1 MTCDRLEQG
10 DLLGHLGE
18 TMDPHVHECGDC
30 RARAGQYARL
40 AATLAQESDRPLPD
54 DWKRRAL
61 ERLHRERAG
70 RKRAGRKRRTALTGG
85 LAVALT
91 VAVVLLATRRD
102 SDRPPLRQ
110 LVARLEEG
118 GGTWR
123 GSAHPGMRWHIS
135 AAPDSSGRFE
145 LWVYRDARE
154 LVLRCADLDPQTST
168 CRHRDGAVEA
178 TVQLVSVGLYDAIL
192 LVSSSPLPAPGG
204 DLNAD
209 LKAAR
214 RAGAHV
220 VDDRWVDVH

>member
-1 MTCDRLEQG
+1 MTCDRLEHG

-18 TMDPHVHECGDC
+18 TMDPHVQECGDC

-40 AATLAQESDRPLPD
+40 AASLALESDRPLPD
-54 DWKRRAL
+54 DWKQRAL
-61 ERLHRERAG
+61 ERLRRERT
-70 RKRAGRKRRTALTGG
+70 GRKRRTALTGG
-85 LAVALT
+85 LAAALT
-91 VAVVLLATRRD
+91 VAVVVFATRRD
-102 SDRPPLRQ
+102 SDRPPPGQ
-110 LVARLEEG
+110 LVVSLEEG

-123 GSAHPGMRWHIS
+123 GSAHPGMRWHLS

-145 LWVYRDARE
+145 LWVYRDERE
-154 LVLRCADLDPQTST
+154 LVLRCADAAPQTST
-168 CRHRDGAVEA
+168 CRHRDGGVEA
-178 TVQLVSVGLYDAIL
+178 TVRLVSVGQYDAIL
-192 LVSSSPLPAPGG
+192 LVSPWPLPTPGG